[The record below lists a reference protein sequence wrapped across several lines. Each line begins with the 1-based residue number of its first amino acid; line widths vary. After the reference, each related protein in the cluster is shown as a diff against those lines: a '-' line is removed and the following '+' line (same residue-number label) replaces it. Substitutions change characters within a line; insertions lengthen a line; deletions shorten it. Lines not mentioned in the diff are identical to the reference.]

1 MIEVT
6 LPNGTVLSVPTDDPE
21 KAKIAA
27 AGYYAEVSGAE
38 GVATPPA
45 GATGTEQP
53 AEEPKIDY
61 ETGVDNIG
69 LRAFVARGDNAEE
82 QDARL
87 QDAGFTPESI
97 RRDAEGQ
104 IILDLDQVPEATKAR
119 YGIKGSGLR
128 ALDEKEGFTTADIA
142 EFFSEVSG
150 PLIGGVS
157 ASLAAS
163 GYGLPAAV
171 LASGTGSAL
180 GYLIDEGFE
189 YAQGLRRESTEDL
202 VSGAGF
208 EFILGGAGE
217 GVGRGLS
224 ALFGRVLKGPGGEEA
239 NAARDTARRVIT
251 ELGGRPTVR
260 GANLSPILGRLQAIY
275 EGVFPNENIARI
287 NAQALAKDFDNLL
300 EATGG
305 AAKVTKEEFMDALDR
320 TVTKIYG
327 TPDDLVAQANKN
339 LKNVVDTEIDK
350 LLKLYDTPDQLS
362 GSAGREAVN
371 AMEVA
376 KRTFDED
383 VDSLYRKAD
392 ELLGENAA
400 ILPSKP
406 IKDAAAALI
415 KKEAASGFEERSLFQ
430 FIKKLPTR
438 ITTETANSIRTA
450 LRHAEF
456 DPQLVGTT
464 EEGLIR
470 NLTQS
475 IDQSFKEA
483 EAVAREA
490 IATAPPVGGVRGPN
504 GAFIKRAEFEAMKE
518 GFDMMRKAQ
527 RHYSNGIERFRQM
540 EANKLF
546 QAFKKSPKNFKPSM
560 LLDETFILKPDDPT
574 VLRQFLRTV
583 VPTGKE
589 ALEVPQ
595 VIDDVIPNVNV
606 TNARGQEVPMS
617 DLIKNLPEDDALR
630 RHYEGILADRQRF
643 ATQVANARGQG
654 ASIQQ
659 AVRETMAR
667 DYLSKIIK
675 APSSANGFGEYE
687 PVKIAAR
694 ISNLGETG
702 KVLFGKDYDD
712 VMGILRD
719 LSTTGPRL
727 TTDQLNSMAGR
738 PVAEQRRMLDTF
750 IGQQKEI
757 KGDRLLASLQ
767 RAVQEDNF
775 EGVVNLIFQKDG
787 ANKIR
792 QAKELFDGIDPS
804 IMENVRTLSLQRLIA
819 GAGTPDVESD
829 TFINSLMSGQY
840 SSKLETLFKN
850 YGDKTLNEMFG
861 EETTKALKEFAKTS
875 RVLSDEPIK
884 GLGALAPASIAAS
897 LGVVGMLTAPLTTLT
912 TAGAIKAASVLLRS
926 RRYLKLITRPTGVR
940 PGQGV
945 DYDQLGR
952 TLEQVWEVTAQMQ
965 AQGLGRPSPEVPEG
979 ATQQTASGFPTLAQ
993 LTQTGVPSAPT
1004 RQMQQQVGLQRL
1016 QPVLGAPSQSR
1027 QQVSPILVPDPATRA
1042 TFGSQ

>member
-38 GVATPPA
+38 GVATPTA
-45 GATGTEQP
+45 DATDTEQP
-53 AEEPKIDY
+53 AEAPKIDY

-87 QDAGFTPESI
+87 QDAGFSPEAIS
-97 RRDAEGQ
+97 RDAEGQ
-104 IILDLDQVPEATKAR
+104 IILDLDQVPENVKQR

-171 LASGTGSAL
+171 VLSGAGSAT
-180 GYLIDEGFE
+180 GYLIDEGLE

-275 EGVFPNENIARI
+275 EGVFPNEGIARV

-305 AAKVTKEEFMDALDR
+305 ASKVTKEEFMDALDR
-320 TVTKIYG
+320 TITKIYG
-327 TPDDLVAQANKN
+327 APDDLVAQANKN

-362 GSAGREAVN
+362 GSAGRAAVN

-392 ELLGENAA
+392 ELLGDTA
-400 ILPSKP
+400 IIPSRP
-406 IKDAAAALI
+406 IKDAATALI

-430 FIKKLPTR
+430 FIKNLPSQ
-438 ITTETANSIRTA
+438 INTETANSIRTA

-475 IDQSFKEA
+475 IDQAFKEA
-483 EAVAREA
+483 EVVAREA
-490 IATAPPVGGVRGPN
+490 TKDPTAVTIRGP
-504 GAFIKRAEFEAMKE
+504 GGKMMSRKQYDAMRD

-527 RHYSNGIERFRQM
+527 RHYSNGIERFRQL

-546 QAFKKSPKNFKPSM
+546 QSFKKSPKNFKPAM

-595 VIDDVIPNVNV
+595 VIDEVIPDVMV
-606 TNARGQEVPMS
+606 TNARGQEVPMR
-617 DLIKNLPEDDALR
+617 DMIKSLPEDDALR

-643 ATQVANARGQG
+643 ATQVAAARGQG

-667 DYLSKIIK
+667 DYLRKIIN
-675 APSSANGFGEYE
+675 APASKNSFGEYE

-702 KVLFGKDYDD
+702 KVLFGKDYDQ

-757 KGDRLLASLQ
+757 KGTRLLTSLQ

-775 EGVVNLIFQKDG
+775 EGVVNLIFQKDSP
-787 ANKIR
+787 NKIR
-792 QAKELFDGIDPS
+792 QAKELFDKIDPS

-819 GAGTPDVESD
+819 GAGTPDVSSE
-829 TFINSLMSGQY
+829 TFMNSLMSGQY

-897 LGVVGMLTAPLTTLT
+897 LGVVGMLTAPLTTLS

-926 RRYLKLITRPTGVR
+926 PTYLKLITRPTGVR

-952 TLEQVWEVTAQMQ
+952 TLEQVWEVTAQTQ

-979 ATQQTASGFPTLAQ
+979 ATQQTASGLPTLDQ